1 MKTENHRVLI
11 IDDERPVL
19 MTLEALL
26 KRHGYHVDAAATASQ
41 GLKLL
46 KSNSP
51 SLVLLDLQLPD
62 AHGLEMLDRIKTELP
77 EVQVIILT
85 AHDSLHNAIESIK
98 RGAYH
103 FISKPYAPEEL
114 LSLVEKALE
123 KQFLL
128 REAEKLREKT
138 EQLEKRLEIA
148 EARPA
153 PIFKSKPMQEI
164 EELIEAMAPSDAN
177 VLIAGESGVGKEV
190 IANTIHARSRRA
202 GQPMV
207 KLNCAAFPQTM
218 IEGELFGYVK
228 GAFTGAM
235 HDFPGMIAAADG
247 GTLFLDEISDMP
259 ADLQTRFLRVLQ
271 EREYRPLGSTQ
282 TMKATFRAIAAT
294 NRPIPEALA
303 ENRLR
308 SDLYYRLN
316 TFQIEVPPLRK
327 RKEDIPPLDRAIR
340 ETIFSTTRQTGAGR
354 FTGCISEAA
363 RLFVAGKCSRT
374 AKRHRIRRGAG
385 AAGRDRRKRVA
396 RRNTVAS
403 GVATNRT
410 WRIAAQRRANSRRR
424 GAERHSPGACRMPR
438 QQEKSSRTARH
449 SASHP
454 LQQAET
460 LRDRVV
466 GCGEESTAFQRVA
479 PFIDRDRC
487 NAQWVF
493 RAPRSRRGRGIDD
506 SNFFQNHSAMFS
518 IVGFSKPSMSLR
530 YAWSRIF
537 RSGFI
542 AALIFA

>member
-1 MKTENHRVLI
+1 MKTDTRRVLI

-26 KRHGYHVDAAATASQ
+26 NRHGYHVDTAGTAAQ
-41 GLKLL
+41 GVKLL
-46 KSNSP
+46 KSNLP

-77 EVQVIILT
+77 GVQVIILT

-98 RGAYH
+98 RGAFH

-114 LSLVEKALE
+114 LSLVDNALE

-128 REAEKLREKT
+128 RQAEKLREKT
-138 EQLEKRLEIA
+138 VQLEKRLEIA
-148 EARPA
+148 EARPT
-153 PIFKSKPMQEI
+153 PIFQSKPMQEI
-164 EELIEAMAPSDAN
+164 QELIDAMGPSDAN
-177 VLIAGESGVGKEV
+177 VLIVGESGVGKEV

-282 TMKATFRAIAAT
+282 TMKADFRAIAST

-327 RKEDIPPLDRAIR
+327 RKEDIPPLI
-340 ETIFSTTRQTGAGR
+340 TQFVRQ
-354 FTGCISEAA
+354 F
-363 RLFVAGKCSRT
+363 
-374 AKRHRIRRGAG
+374 
-385 AAGRDRRKRVA
+385 
-396 RRNTVAS
+396 
-403 GVATNRT
+403 
-410 WRIAAQRRANSRRR
+410 AQRLGKPEPDVSPDAFQKLLDYSWPGNVRELQNAIEY
-424 GAERHSPGACRMPR
+424 GVVLAQQGFIGVKELPAEIQLPLA
-438 QQEKSSRTARH
+438 
-449 SASHP
+449 
-454 LQQAET
+454 LQQAELGGLPRKGVQT
-460 LRDRVV
+460 LDDLERQAILQALA
-466 GCGEESTAFQRVA
+466 ESRGNKKKAAELLGIQR
-479 PFIDRDRC
+479 PTLY
-487 NAQWVF
+487 NK
-493 RAPRSRRGRGIDD
+493 
-506 SNFFQNHSAMFS
+506 M
-518 IVGFSKPSMSLR
+518 KR
-530 YAWSRIF
+530 YAIE
-537 RSGFI
+537 
-542 AALIFA
+542 L